1 MSPLANILSYHEIM
15 SSFHFHYRL
24 CLTPKCKVELKARLL
39 PPHPS
44 IGVLNVIAIPSS
56 FKPCALKHI
65 TIHIAVKPGAIG
77 VDIMQHTSCKR
88 EVVVG
93 QWFYTGL
100 ILHSYFNN
108 DRGFSEQ
115 NDVYQLLY

>member
-1 MSPLANILSYHEIM
+1 MWA
-15 SSFHFHYRL
+15 FHFHYRL
-24 CLTPKCKVELKARLL
+24 CLTAKRKVELKARPL

-44 IGVLNVIAIPSS
+44 IDALTTINIPRS
-56 FKPCALKHI
+56 FKPCALKHK
-65 TIHIAVKPGAIG
+65 TIQIAVQPGAIE

-88 EVVVG
+88 EAVVR

-108 DRGFSEQ
+108 DREFSQQ
-115 NDVYQLLY
+115 NNGYQLLY